1 MFGEEHGHAFV
12 VADPSGVACTA
23 IGKMR
28 GEQRV
33 EPIISQLAFQRFKT
47 NFLHNNVAVGIAEN
61 FFVDFV
67 TALIFGVGQFVDR
80 HARLER
86 HIFEPAM
93 AFLFRKKSGAVSD
106 QQALVAGAGLIYP
119 RKIDLIQ
126 NSMTE
131 REPYPAVLVER
142 RAHSGFCARR
152 PARRN
157 ARPPG
162 SITFGITQSKM
173 PFKTASVVLATW
185 CNTAQ
190 MTNIAAVIPAKVVT
204 IFHMSYLSG
213 VPS

>member
-28 GEQRV
+28 GKQPV
-33 EPIISQLAFQRFKT
+33 KPIIGKLAFQRFKA
-47 NFLHNNVAVGIAEN
+47 NFLYDNVAVGIAEN

-67 TALIFGVGQFVDR
+67 SALIFGVGQFVDR

-93 AFLFRKKSGAVSD
+93 AFLFRNKSGAVSD

-162 SITFGITQSKM
+162 SITFGITQSKLAFQNALIDQRQSRNLTVKL
-173 PFKTASVVLATW
+173 FKAEES
-185 CNTAQ
+185 
-190 MTNIAAVIPAKVVT
+190 
-204 IFHMSYLSG
+204 
-213 VPS
+213 